1 MLRVN
6 SSQLP
11 PPPPPA
17 ATKPSEVEYNEDN
30 SCIICYEEM
39 EESDSAKLEC
49 GHIFHTHV
57 C

>member
-11 PPPPPA
+11 PPPPIV
-17 ATKPSEVEYNEDN
+17 KPSEVEYNEDN

-39 EESDSAKLEC
+39 DDSDSDKLEC
-49 GHIFHTHV
+49 GHIFHKHV
-57 C
+57 CY

>member
-11 PPPPPA
+11 PPPPA
-17 ATKPSEVEYNEDN
+17 VTKPSEVEYNEDN